1 MYDCRK
7 QSCMI
12 EFRQQKEKI
21 MKEALEF
28 INKFDVQNLI
38 GILIGVYLIVTKFTN
53 KIEEQMAA
61 QAARTDKLYEMFVDL
76 LKESKKVKK

>member
-1 MYDCRK
+1 
-7 QSCMI
+7 
-12 EFRQQKEKI
+12 